1 MDYAAHAVG
10 EIKDEALRAK
20 LLHRAYEYGTIPD
33 RNVHQFSSLSDRT
46 RVRVLKQAYAHGL
59 SPDFDVDVDRPV

>member
-1 MDYAAHAVG
+1 MLSVKSKTKHYD
-10 EIKDEALRAK
+10 K

-46 RVRVLKQAYAHGL
+46 RVRVLKQAYAWL
-59 SPDFDVDVDRPV
+59 VADFDMDVVTAV